1 MKQIEEYVDELCYM
15 ENRLF
20 EICKE
25 LKICF
30 YSTNELVKAWCSLY
44 RITKE
49 YEYPDR

>member
-1 MKQIEEYVDELCYM
+1 MKQIEEYVDELSDM

-30 YSTNELVKAWCSLY
+30 TVQMN
-44 RITKE
+44 
-49 YEYPDR
+49 